1 MFFAQQNHAMLKKTI
16 VLLLAIL
23 PFIVKAQQSR
33 EDFERGLHM
42 MEQQGQIRLDGNKII
57 YLHMNPA
64 DTAFYRQLYNNM
76 LANVDKS
83 KNPYTFGFE
92 VDPKFVKN
100 TPLTIKTLPKK
111 DTAKTMV
118 YVPTPTQAITTFREF
133 EYLKNGDFELG
144 YFRQLPGWKITGP
157 AFMQKDGADIY
168 TWNDFEVVSK
178 TDVGGDYWED
188 LKFNL
193 GNHRQHWISSKGEGI
208 LGGSNDAG
216 RATGM
221 LTSDPFKLYPN
232 QNFISFLISGGND
245 PQNLKVELLEYVTGV
260 RIAGTNVGGVLT
272 GQRTLPGVNQG
283 SIRNVPDTMYKP
295 IAGIAAKTG
304 HNNPIFRRDWWDV
317 RNLDTSK
324 RYVIRITDN
333 ATNVNWGVINV
344 DDFKMVKYNPAEN
357 READDSLK
365 VQSITIK
372 DMVSNTDQQITAD
385 VYVPVYGAADLHTHL
400 MSHLSMGKKLIYGA
414 PDIGSIVP
422 AGTHV
427 RGFDAFAPECN
438 PSDERATSA
447 ADALGNC
454 NAAHGG
460 WGADNDCGNYI
471 RAAILNFAFDAEF
484 ENRVPL
490 ERNLHGDHPHEGY
503 PNFLYWPHFSSASHQ
518 QMWVDWI
525 KRAYQGGLRVMVTL
539 TVNSE
544 LLGAVL
550 SGDGPLD
557 DKASADLQLDEI
569 KSFVARHN
577 DFMEVANGPNDIRR
591 IVRSNKM
598 AIVIG
603 MEVDN
608 IGNFNY
614 ANVTVNEATARAEI
628 RRLYDKGVR
637 YIFPVHL
644 VNNKFGGSAIYSL
657 LFNFSNRFTN
667 SQPLRFGDPMR
678 PGLMFNVEAAHDP
691 RIKYSLSL
699 TDGVATAGAMNAAIA
714 GINGLFDGISQIP
727 FPPALNLDFTSGDF
741 CPDPKLGCI
750 QQFKIIKSLLT
761 PDPAWDAYN
770 NISGGQQ
777 NQLGL
782 TDIGRAAIKEMM
794 RLGMIID
801 VDHMSDHSVSDMLM
815 LANEFNYPVASGH
828 NGMRDGFFEDKD
840 HKVSENQRTDEQ
852 LQNIKSL
859 GGVFGIGIGESTAAQ
874 YLTNFRI
881 AMSGNKMDG
890 GAIMMGSDVNGAVT
904 LPKPRIGPGRDAARS
919 KYAGNISN
927 YWNKTISYA
936 AEGMP
941 LQSSPGSP
949 LKLRKYKFGNK
960 SWDYNTEGMAH
971 IGLYPDYFQDLKNLG
986 MDRGERQVFFNAA
999 DYFVNMWD
1007 KCVKSSRGVR

>member
-1 MFFAQQNHAMLKKTI
+1 LFFAQQNHAMLKKTI

-460 WGADNDCGNYI
+460 WFYDYD
-471 RAAILNFAFDAEF
+471 
-484 ENRVPL
+484 
-490 ERNLHGDHPHEGY
+490 
-503 PNFLYWPHFSSASHQ
+503 
-518 QMWVDWI
+518 
-525 KRAYQGGLRVMVTL
+525 
-539 TVNSE
+539 
-544 LLGAVL
+544 
-550 SGDGPLD
+550 
-557 DKASADLQLDEI
+557 
-569 KSFVARHN
+569 FV
-577 DFMEVANGPNDIRR
+577 
-591 IVRSNKM
+591 
-598 AIVIG
+598 
-603 MEVDN
+603 
-608 IGNFNY
+608 
-614 ANVTVNEATARAEI
+614 
-628 RRLYDKGVR
+628 
-637 YIFPVHL
+637 
-644 VNNKFGGSAIYSL
+644 
-657 LFNFSNRFTN
+657 
-667 SQPLRFGDPMR
+667 
-678 PGLMFNVEAAHDP
+678 
-691 RIKYSLSL
+691 
-699 TDGVATAGAMNAAIA
+699 
-714 GINGLFDGISQIP
+714 
-727 FPPALNLDFTSGDF
+727 
-741 CPDPKLGCI
+741 
-750 QQFKIIKSLLT
+750 
-761 PDPAWDAYN
+761 
-770 NISGGQQ
+770 
-777 NQLGL
+777 
-782 TDIGRAAIKEMM
+782 
-794 RLGMIID
+794 
-801 VDHMSDHSVSDMLM
+801 
-815 LANEFNYPVASGH
+815 
-828 NGMRDGFFEDKD
+828 
-840 HKVSENQRTDEQ
+840 
-852 LQNIKSL
+852 
-859 GGVFGIGIGESTAAQ
+859 
-874 YLTNFRI
+874 
-881 AMSGNKMDG
+881 
-890 GAIMMGSDVNGAVT
+890 
-904 LPKPRIGPGRDAARS
+904 
-919 KYAGNISN
+919 
-927 YWNKTISYA
+927 
-936 AEGMP
+936 
-941 LQSSPGSP
+941 
-949 LKLRKYKFGNK
+949 
-960 SWDYNTEGMAH
+960 
-971 IGLYPDYFQDLKNLG
+971 
-986 MDRGERQVFFNAA
+986 
-999 DYFVNMWD
+999 
-1007 KCVKSSRGVR
+1007 